1 MRLYNSNLY
10 HLKLKAQRPS
20 LFLQNWSLK
29 HDRFISQ
36 IIRLHTT
43 QTREKRFNNI
53 HIITDKD
60 QIDWIH
66 PFVLLQEII
75 SPKNV
80 SLNVIFVILPFLWGK
95 YIRKK
100 CCIAPHMYTRLLK
113 HKFLHRLFRDDV
125 GTVYFWCR
133 VHTNIKRTIFSMALR
148 IWWVETVGKVFC
160 YLRF

>member
-1 MRLYNSNLY
+1 MQLYNSNLY

-20 LFLQNWSLK
+20 LVFQNWSLQ
-29 HDRFISQ
+29 HDRIISQ

-66 PFVLLQEII
+66 SFVLLQEII

-80 SLNVIFVILPFLWGK
+80 SLNSFVILPSLCGKICSKEVLYSTTYVHTFTQTQVFTSFIQRRCWYCIFLMQSTYK
-95 YIRKK
+95 YIK
-100 CCIAPHMYTRLLK
+100 
-113 HKFLHRLFRDDV
+113 
-125 GTVYFWCR
+125 
-133 VHTNIKRTIFSMALR
+133 N
-148 IWWVETVGKVFC
+148 
-160 YLRF
+160 